1 MTGHRNGLVVQTKKK
16 KKRALCTH
24 CYNHLL
30 NLGIGDTIENSALL
44 KHTVDKTFELTNL
57 VKRSTKK
64 DKKLKEIQNSLATAD
79 DRDNE
84 DYELNQ
90 AKPSI
95 SIFCQTR

>member
-1 MTGHRNGLVVQTKKK
+1 M
-16 KKRALCTH
+16 
-24 CYNHLL
+24 
-30 NLGIGDTIENSALL
+30 ENSALL
-44 KHTVDKTFELTNL
+44 KRTIDNTFELTSL
-57 VKRSTKK
+57 VKKSPKK
-64 DKKLKEIQNSLATAD
+64 DSKLKGIQNSLATAD